1 MTETERFSFMRF
13 HGSKVS
19 FWRTK
24 TIGMQLVRNKDI
36 PSLALK
42 NNGEVGK
49 VGYYVVLYDTKPH
62 GIRGETNT
70 LLATVW
76 LSCLLLIYRLEPGTY
91 DKGRVFT
98 VPFTFQ

>member
-1 MTETERFSFMRF
+1 
-13 HGSKVS
+13 
-19 FWRTK
+19 
-24 TIGMQLVRNKDI
+24 MQLVRNKDI

-70 LLATVW
+70 LLAQFGLAVF
-76 LSCLLLIYRLEPGTY
+76 CLFIG
-91 DKGRVFT
+91 
-98 VPFTFQ
+98 